1 MKRRIWITALSA
13 LAIALLSTRAGAAA
27 PNPLRLVLPPVFYAV
42 PGVEMAVYYDNIVLT
57 ETPED
62 YRFTIACDIGKAED
76 RRWAVTPERA
86 HVGDHE
92 FTVAVADASGR
103 PLGQART
110 TLRVVPA
117 RAGAERK
124 IKLMIIGDSLT
135 HATVYPN
142 EIARLLSEP
151 GNPKWRMLGTH
162 KGRGAKEGVIHEG
175 YGGWTWSRF
184 ATKYEP
190 NPDGTYKKRSSPFVF
205 LGDDGKPVLD
215 PARYFDENFEGERPD
230 FITILLGINDC
241 FGAKP
246 ESPETINPRVDTML
260 GFAKTLLDALRKA
273 APAAEIGI
281 CITTPPNARESGFQ
295 ANYKGKYPR
304 WGWKRIQHRLVER
317 GLKHF
322 GNREAEGLH
331 LVPTQLNV
339 DPVDGYPVNNGVHP
353 NTVGY
358 KQVGAGIY
366 AWLKARLHAAEA
378 TEE

>member
-1 MKRRIWITALSA
+1 MKRRTWITALSV
-13 LAIALLSTRAGAAA
+13 LAVAFLSTLSEAAD
-27 PNPLRLVLPPVFYAV
+27 PNPLRLTLPPVFYAV

-57 ETPED
+57 ETPEA
-62 YRFTIACDIGKAED
+62 YQFTIACDIGRSED
-76 RRWAVTPERA
+76 RRWAVTPKRT

-92 FTVAVADASGR
+92 FAVAVADASGKS
-103 PLGQART
+103 LGYAKT
-110 TLRVVPA
+110 MLRVVPSQ
-117 RAGAERK
+117 AGAKCK

-151 GNPKWRMLGTH
+151 GNPEWRMLGTH
-162 KGRGAKEGVIHEG
+162 KGRGPKDGVIHEG
-175 YGGWTWSRF
+175 YGGWTWNRF

-190 NPDGTYKKRSSPFVF
+190 NPDGTYRKRSSPFVF

-230 FITILLGINDC
+230 YITILLGINDC

-246 ESPETINPRVDTML
+246 ESPETIDPRVDTMF
-260 GFAKTLLDALRKA
+260 GFGKTLLDALRKA
-273 APAAEIGI
+273 APDAEIGV
-281 CITTPPNARESGFQ
+281 CITTPPNSREGAFQ

-317 GLKHF
+317 ELEHF
-322 GNREAEGLH
+322 GDREAEGLY
-331 LVPTQLNV
+331 LVPTHLNV
-339 DPVDGYPVNNGVHP
+339 DPIDGYSASNGVHP

-358 KQVGAGIY
+358 KQVGASIY
-366 AWLKARLHAAEA
+366 AWLKARLHIA
-378 TEE
+378 TAGK